1 MPIVTTNFIAGR
13 MNKSVDERLLPPGEY
28 IDALNVRLGST
39 ETTEIGAVEN
49 AKGNSRLTYLAY
61 NGKPLSINATCIGAY
76 EDGVRETIY
85 WFIHDDTNPEA
96 AGGIVDMVVSYN
108 TTSQV
113 INYHIVTEDLLNFDP
128 KHLITGI
135 DLLDDLL
142 FWTDDINP
150 PRYINIDRNYS
161 LPIANVDQIIEE
173 DISVIVKIPG
183 FENIVNNN
191 VPLAVPKITL
201 LNVPGGENYIEN
213 KFLCFAYRY
222 RYLDGQYSA
231 TSLFSLPAFATK
243 PFRFDTKNYIN
254 EGMLNLYNG
263 INIEYSTGSSR
274 VVQIDLLFK
283 ESNSNSI
290 NVIERF
296 VKKDYGWPDNTIQSY
311 VFTNSKIYTVIGADE
326 LLRQYDNVP
335 RFAKAQIIQGNR
347 LMYGNYVDGYN
358 FTRGTSEGSEIALNY
373 TTSIINTI
381 ISSQEL
387 PFASLISGISYTIDT
402 ADTKTYEN
410 NKVTFD
416 LSEMVGKFKKG
427 AFLSFSFNLE
437 NSATL
442 VGAGQSTNPAWIAN
456 DQFKNIPFTL
466 DINITLDAD
475 YSSTYV
481 FLSSPLFQNAI
492 GTILNT
498 NFNPIATADQGNS
511 LTDFFNNQ
519 LSSPA
524 VSSYVFNKI
533 NSSITSSTFQQ
544 GFLITGVSPGVNT
557 FSLQTIAMQYQNI
570 DSTPLTTNIYEYFRF
585 ISAEAGFSS
594 TTDTGSLH
602 SNRDFETGIVY
613 SDGYGR
619 SSTVLVSERNTVYVE
634 PGDSDKQNNI
644 QVAVSSLAPYWAE
657 RYKFVVKP
665 SLGNYETIFS
675 NFYYIRP
682 SDNMVFFKL
691 EGDNANKVSKGQTLI
706 VKADV
711 SGPVSRLVTVEVLD
725 ISAESS
731 DFLNADNE
739 LGEDSNQ
746 LSGLYMQMK
755 NQNFD
760 ISIPEDSLI
769 EYGDITAKTDARGRN
784 SCTVYRKVAYPCF
797 TQDVK
802 GVGSAV
808 TNYTVPAG
816 SIVTIKVNAFRN
828 DTFNGRR
835 CQEIE
840 WEWDQQYVSNDDYS
854 DLRRWWVGDNINPE
868 IASPGNVSDE
878 IEINYNSTLAV
889 PGAAPKENVLDT
901 LFVASNIDCA
911 TGQIT
916 FQWIQ
921 AATGLD
927 TDPLYLGVASGIP
940 GCYRPTQSDR
950 TSDLTVELIVE
961 RTNTLMVFESEAVD
975 ANTELYYDAS
985 ESYPITQP
993 QGFHASGTNTALGDQ
1008 NQTAAQDAVVNLD
1021 FQDCFV
1027 FGNGVESFKIK
1038 DSLAGRA
1045 MVLGQRV
1052 LAVSNQDYKEADRFE
1067 GITYSGVY
1075 SSNSGLNNL
1084 NEFNLGLVNFKD
1096 CETSFGPIQKMH
1108 ARETD
1113 ILVLQEDR
1121 ITYVLSSKNLI
1132 SDSTG
1137 GGVIASVPQVLG
1149 TQIARIEEYGI
1160 SYNPESF
1167 VSWGSEM
1174 YFTDVKRGAV
1184 IKLRGTSMSNDSL
1197 EVISNNGMRSYF
1209 RDQFFDSITT
1219 QKLGGYDPYMNEYVL
1234 GMNCNSVPLPPEI
1247 SNCGYSFQKTDL
1259 GANETIVST
1268 IDYGQVIGQ
1277 CNISYNIDT
1286 LPAPAGSITISVL
1299 WNGITT
1305 TSGTL
1310 TGTGTF
1316 SFDKTLN
1323 TPLNAIVTI
1332 TGVTKSS
1339 FSIIANCPTEVE
1351 IEIIKVVMNSP
1362 VDSGDFI
1369 HTEYKWNDSVVVSP
1383 IDSELATFG
1392 SSSVVAS
1399 NYRTQVGIRSLGVFP
1414 YSGTDITLRSN
1425 KVEFDNYDWVVNSD
1439 NFKYLSS
1446 NTLYANTESDIS
1458 ALLAASTTIANASV
1472 TNPSTGLYQAIVPG
1486 LSLPLSNQYLYVIYD
1501 YRETSCQEFCYDA
1514 SSSTSACCDCTVT
1527 YTAYNSSS
1535 VQQNITVACGQPL
1548 IFPYYHTGSGALPA
1562 VGDFVYSSSNGEV
1575 GTTLALGIYRISVT
1589 NYIRVNQFGLVTEVT
1604 TCPTNQF

>member
-1 MPIVTTNFIAGR
+1 
-13 MNKSVDERLLPPGEY
+13 
-28 IDALNVRLGST
+28 
-39 ETTEIGAVEN
+39 
-49 AKGNSRLTYLAY
+49 
-61 NGKPLSINATCIGAY
+61 
-76 EDGVRETIY
+76 
-85 WFIHDDTNPEA
+85 
-96 AGGIVDMVVSYN
+96 
-108 TTSQV
+108 
-113 INYHIVTEDLLNFDP
+113 
-128 KHLITGI
+128 
-135 DLLDDLL
+135 
-142 FWTDDINP
+142 
-150 PRYINIDRNYS
+150 
-161 LPIANVDQIIEE
+161 
-173 DISVIVKIPG
+173 
-183 FENIVNNN
+183 
-191 VPLAVPKITL
+191 
-201 LNVPGGENYIEN
+201 
-213 KFLCFAYRY
+213 
-222 RYLDGQYSA
+222 
-231 TSLFSLPAFATK
+231 
-243 PFRFDTKNYIN
+243 
-254 EGMLNLYNG
+254 
-263 INIEYSTGSSR
+263 
-274 VVQIDLLFK
+274 
-283 ESNSNSI
+283 
-290 NVIERF
+290 
-296 VKKDYGWPDNTIQSY
+296 
-311 VFTNSKIYTVIGADE
+311 
-326 LLRQYDNVP
+326 
-335 RFAKAQIIQGNR
+335 
-347 LMYGNYVDGYN
+347 
-358 FTRGTSEGSEIALNY
+358 
-373 TTSIINTI
+373 
-381 ISSQEL
+381 
-387 PFASLISGISYTIDT
+387 
-402 ADTKTYEN
+402 
-410 NKVTFD
+410 
-416 LSEMVGKFKKG
+416 
-427 AFLSFSFNLE
+427 
-437 NSATL
+437 
-442 VGAGQSTNPAWIAN
+442 
-456 DQFKNIPFTL
+456 
-466 DINITLDAD
+466 
-475 YSSTYV
+475 
-481 FLSSPLFQNAI
+481 
-492 GTILNT
+492 
-498 NFNPIATADQGNS
+498 
-511 LTDFFNNQ
+511 
-519 LSSPA
+519 
-524 VSSYVFNKI
+524 
-533 NSSITSSTFQQ
+533 
-544 GFLITGVSPGVNT
+544 
-557 FSLQTIAMQYQNI
+557 MQYQNI

-585 ISAEAGFSS
+585 ISAEGGFST

-602 SNRDFETGIVY
+602 SNRDYETGIVY
-613 SDGYGR
+613 SDDYGR
-619 SSTVLVSERNTVYVE
+619 SSTVLVSERNTVYIE

-644 QVAVSSLAPYWAE
+644 QVAVNSLAPYWAE

-665 SLGNYETIFS
+665 SLGNYETIYS
-675 NFYYIRP
+675 NFYYVRP

-739 LGEDSNQ
+739 LGENSNQ

-760 ISIPEDSLI
+760 ISIPEDSII
-769 EYGDITAKTDARGRN
+769 EYGEIVQKSSTRG
-784 SCTVYRKVAYPCF
+784 CTNNRKIAYPCF
-797 TQDVK
+797 TQDVV

-808 TNYTVPAG
+808 TNYDIPAG
-816 SIVTIKVNAFRN
+816 STITIKVTAFRN
-828 DTFNGRR
+828 DTYNGNS
-835 CQEIE
+835 CQEIL
-840 WEWDQQYVSNDDYS
+840 WEWDQQYVSSDDYT
-854 DLRRWWVGDNINPE
+854 DVRRWWEGDNINPE
-868 IASPGNVSDE
+868 IASPGNLSDE
-878 IEINYNSTLAV
+878 TPIRYSSTV
-889 PGAAPKENVLDT
+889 VAPSNAPRADILDT
-901 LFVASNIDCA
+901 KRTADNVTCASFEVY
-911 TGQIT
+911 
-916 FQWIQ
+916 FQFIQ
-921 AATGLD
+921 AASALS
-927 TDPLYLGVASGIP
+927 TDPLYLGVSSGLH
-940 GCYRPTQSDR
+940 GCNRTWPQSDR
-950 TSDLTVELIVE
+950 TSDLHVELIVE

-993 QGFHASGTNTALGDQ
+993 QGFHMSGTNTALGDQ
-1008 NQTAAQDAVVNLD
+1008 NQTATQDAVVNLD
-1021 FQDCFV
+1021 FQNCFV

-1108 ARETD
+1108 PRETD

-1234 GMNCNSVPLPPEI
+1234 GMNCKSVPLPPEI
-1247 SNCGYSFQKTDL
+1247 SNCGYSFQKTGL
-1259 GANETIVST
+1259 EANETIVST

-1310 TGTGTF
+1310 TGAGTF

-1323 TPLNAIVTI
+1323 TPLNAVVTI
-1332 TGVTKSS
+1332 TGVTRSS

-1351 IEIIKVVMNSP
+1351 IEVIKVVMNSP

-1414 YSGTDITLRSN
+1414 YSGTNITLRSN

-1472 TNPSTGLYQAIVPG
+1472 TNPSTGLYQGIVPS

-1514 SSSTSACCDCTVT
+1514 SSSASACCDCTVT

-1548 IFPYYHTGSGALPA
+1548 IFPYYHTGAGTLPS

-1589 NYIRVNQFGLVTEVT
+1589 SYIRVNQFGLVTEVT

>member
-769 EYGDITAKTDARGRN
+769 EYGDITARTDARGRN

-835 CQEIE
+835 CNEIE

>member
-1 MPIVTTNFIAGR
+1 
-13 MNKSVDERLLPPGEY
+13 
-28 IDALNVRLGST
+28 
-39 ETTEIGAVEN
+39 
-49 AKGNSRLTYLAY
+49 
-61 NGKPLSINATCIGAY
+61 
-76 EDGVRETIY
+76 
-85 WFIHDDTNPEA
+85 
-96 AGGIVDMVVSYN
+96 
-108 TTSQV
+108 
-113 INYHIVTEDLLNFDP
+113 
-128 KHLITGI
+128 
-135 DLLDDLL
+135 
-142 FWTDDINP
+142 
-150 PRYINIDRNYS
+150 
-161 LPIANVDQIIEE
+161 
-173 DISVIVKIPG
+173 
-183 FENIVNNN
+183 
-191 VPLAVPKITL
+191 
-201 LNVPGGENYIEN
+201 
-213 KFLCFAYRY
+213 
-222 RYLDGQYSA
+222 
-231 TSLFSLPAFATK
+231 
-243 PFRFDTKNYIN
+243 
-254 EGMLNLYNG
+254 
-263 INIEYSTGSSR
+263 
-274 VVQIDLLFK
+274 
-283 ESNSNSI
+283 
-290 NVIERF
+290 
-296 VKKDYGWPDNTIQSY
+296 
-311 VFTNSKIYTVIGADE
+311 
-326 LLRQYDNVP
+326 
-335 RFAKAQIIQGNR
+335 
-347 LMYGNYVDGYN
+347 
-358 FTRGTSEGSEIALNY
+358 
-373 TTSIINTI
+373 
-381 ISSQEL
+381 
-387 PFASLISGISYTIDT
+387 
-402 ADTKTYEN
+402 
-410 NKVTFD
+410 
-416 LSEMVGKFKKG
+416 
-427 AFLSFSFNLE
+427 
-437 NSATL
+437 
-442 VGAGQSTNPAWIAN
+442 
-456 DQFKNIPFTL
+456 
-466 DINITLDAD
+466 
-475 YSSTYV
+475 
-481 FLSSPLFQNAI
+481 
-492 GTILNT
+492 
-498 NFNPIATADQGNS
+498 
-511 LTDFFNNQ
+511 
-519 LSSPA
+519 
-524 VSSYVFNKI
+524 
-533 NSSITSSTFQQ
+533 
-544 GFLITGVSPGVNT
+544 
-557 FSLQTIAMQYQNI
+557 
-570 DSTPLTTNIYEYFRF
+570 
-585 ISAEAGFSS
+585 
-594 TTDTGSLH
+594 
-602 SNRDFETGIVY
+602 
-613 SDGYGR
+613 
-619 SSTVLVSERNTVYVE
+619 
-634 PGDSDKQNNI
+634 
-644 QVAVSSLAPYWAE
+644 
-657 RYKFVVKP
+657 
-665 SLGNYETIFS
+665 
-675 NFYYIRP
+675 
-682 SDNMVFFKL
+682 MVFFKL

-760 ISIPEDSLI
+760 ISIPEDSII
-769 EYGDITAKTDARGRN
+769 EYGEIVQRSSTRG
-784 SCTVYRKVAYPCF
+784 CTNNRKIAYPCF
-797 TQDVK
+797 TQDVV
-802 GVGSAV
+802 GNGSAV
-808 TNYTVPAG
+808 TNYDIPAG
-816 SIVTIKVNAFRN
+816 STITIKVTAFRN
-828 DTFNGRR
+828 DTYNGNS
-835 CQEIE
+835 CQEIL
-840 WEWDQQYVSNDDYS
+840 WEWDQQYVSSDDYT
-854 DLRRWWVGDNINPE
+854 DARRSWNGDNINPE
-868 IASPGNVSDE
+868 IASPGNLSDE
-878 IEINYNSTLAV
+878 TPVHYDPIV
-889 PGAAPKENVLDT
+889 VAPSNAPRADILDT
-901 LFVASNIDCA
+901 KRTADNVTCASFEVY
-911 TGQIT
+911 
-916 FQWIQ
+916 FQFIQ
-921 AATGLD
+921 AASALS
-927 TDPLYLGVASGIP
+927 TDPLYLGVSSGLY
-940 GCYRPTQSDR
+940 GCNRTWPQSDR
-950 TSDLTVELIVE
+950 TSDLHVELIVE

-993 QGFHASGTNTALGDQ
+993 QGFHMSGTNTTLGDQ
-1008 NQTAAQDAVVNLD
+1008 NQTATQDAVVNLD

-1184 IKLRGTSMSNDSL
+1184 IRLRGTSMNNDSL

-1234 GMNCNSVPLPPEI
+1234 GMNCKSVPLPPEI
-1247 SNCGYSFQKTDL
+1247 SNCGYSFQKTGL
-1259 GANETIVST
+1259 EANETIVST

-1310 TGTGTF
+1310 TGAGTF

-1323 TPLNAIVTI
+1323 TPLNAVVTI
-1332 TGVTKSS
+1332 TGVTRSS

-1392 SSSVVAS
+1392 SSNVVAS
-1399 NYRTQVGIRSLGVFP
+1399 NYKTQVGIRSLGVFP

-1472 TNPSTGLYQAIVPG
+1472 TNPSTGLYQGIVPS

-1514 SSSTSACCDCTVT
+1514 SSSASACCDCTVT

-1548 IFPYYHTGSGALPA
+1548 IFPYYHTGAGTLPS

-1575 GTTLALGIYRISVT
+1575 GTTLALGIYRISAT
-1589 NYIRVNQFGLVTEVT
+1589 SYIRVNQFGLVTEVT
-1604 TCPTNQF
+1604 TCPTN

>member
-1 MPIVTTNFIAGR
+1 MKKI
-13 MNKSVDERLLPPGEY
+13 SSLL
-28 IDALNVRLGST
+28 LSLG
-39 ETTEIGAVEN
+39 
-49 AKGNSRLTYLAY
+49 
-61 NGKPLSINATCIGAY
+61 
-76 EDGVRETIY
+76 
-85 WFIHDDTNPEA
+85 
-96 AGGIVDMVVSYN
+96 MVV
-108 TTSQV
+108 T
-113 INYHIVTEDLLNFDP
+113 
-128 KHLITGI
+128 
-135 DLLDDLL
+135 L
-142 FWTDDINP
+142 F
-150 PRYINIDRNYS
+150 
-161 LPIANVDQIIEE
+161 
-173 DISVIVKIPG
+173 
-183 FENIVNNN
+183 
-191 VPLAVPKITL
+191 
-201 LNVPGGENYIEN
+201 
-213 KFLCFAYRY
+213 
-222 RYLDGQYSA
+222 GQ
-231 TSLFSLPAFATK
+231 
-243 PFRFDTKNYIN
+243 N
-254 EGMLNLYNG
+254 
-263 INIEYSTGSSR
+263 
-274 VVQIDLLFK
+274 
-283 ESNSNSI
+283 
-290 NVIERF
+290 
-296 VKKDYGWPDNTIQSY
+296 VKK
-311 VFTNSKIYTVIGADE
+311 
-326 LLRQYDNVP
+326 
-335 RFAKAQIIQGNR
+335 
-347 LMYGNYVDGYN
+347 
-358 FTRGTSEGSEIALNY
+358 
-373 TTSIINTI
+373 
-381 ISSQEL
+381 
-387 PFASLISGISYTIDT
+387 
-402 ADTKTYEN
+402 
-410 NKVTFD
+410 
-416 LSEMVGKFKKG
+416 
-427 AFLSFSFNLE
+427 
-437 NSATL
+437 
-442 VGAGQSTNPAWIAN
+442 
-456 DQFKNIPFTL
+456 
-466 DINITLDAD
+466 
-475 YSSTYV
+475 
-481 FLSSPLFQNAI
+481 
-492 GTILNT
+492 
-498 NFNPIATADQGNS
+498 
-511 LTDFFNNQ
+511 
-519 LSSPA
+519 
-524 VSSYVFNKI
+524 
-533 NSSITSSTFQQ
+533 
-544 GFLITGVSPGVNT
+544 
-557 FSLQTIAMQYQNI
+557 
-570 DSTPLTTNIYEYFRF
+570 
-585 ISAEAGFSS
+585 
-594 TTDTGSLH
+594 
-602 SNRDFETGIVY
+602 
-613 SDGYGR
+613 
-619 SSTVLVSERNTVYVE
+619 
-634 PGDSDKQNNI
+634 
-644 QVAVSSLAPYWAE
+644 
-657 RYKFVVKP
+657 
-665 SLGNYETIFS
+665 
-675 NFYYIRP
+675 
-682 SDNMVFFKL
+682 
-691 EGDNANKVSKGQTLI
+691 
-706 VKADV
+706 
-711 SGPVSRLVTVEVLD
+711 
-725 ISAESS
+725 
-731 DFLNADNE
+731 DNE

-760 ISIPEDSLI
+760 ISIPEDSII
-769 EYGDITAKTDARGRN
+769 EYGEIVQRSSTRG
-784 SCTVYRKVAYPCF
+784 CTNNRKIAYPCF
-797 TQDVK
+797 TQDVV
-802 GVGSAV
+802 GNGSAV
-808 TNYTVPAG
+808 TNYDIPAG
-816 SIVTIKVNAFRN
+816 STITIKVTAFRN
-828 DTFNGRR
+828 DTYNGNS
-835 CQEIE
+835 CQEIL
-840 WEWDQQYVSNDDYS
+840 WEWDQQYVSSDDYT
-854 DLRRWWVGDNINPE
+854 DARRWWNGDNINPE
-868 IASPGNVSDE
+868 IASPGNLSDE
-878 IEINYNSTLAV
+878 TPVHYDPIV
-889 PGAAPKENVLDT
+889 VAPSNAPRADILDT
-901 LFVASNIDCA
+901 KRTADNVTCASFEVY
-911 TGQIT
+911 
-916 FQWIQ
+916 FQFIQ
-921 AATGLD
+921 AASALS
-927 TDPLYLGVASGIP
+927 TDPLYLGVSSGLY
-940 GCYRPTQSDR
+940 GCNRTWPQSDR
-950 TSDLTVELIVE
+950 TSDLHVELIVE

-993 QGFHASGTNTALGDQ
+993 QGFHMSGTNTTLGDQ
-1008 NQTAAQDAVVNLD
+1008 NQTATQDAVVNLD

-1184 IKLRGTSMSNDSL
+1184 IRLRGTSMNNDSL

-1234 GMNCNSVPLPPEI
+1234 GMNCKSVPLPPEI
-1247 SNCGYSFQKTDL
+1247 SNCGYSFQKTGL
-1259 GANETIVST
+1259 EANETIVST

-1310 TGTGTF
+1310 TGAGTF

-1323 TPLNAIVTI
+1323 TPLNAVVTI
-1332 TGVTKSS
+1332 TGVTRSS

-1392 SSSVVAS
+1392 SSNVVAS
-1399 NYRTQVGIRSLGVFP
+1399 NYKTQVGIRSLGVFP

-1472 TNPSTGLYQAIVPG
+1472 TNPSTGLYQGIVPS

-1514 SSSTSACCDCTVT
+1514 SSSASACCDCTVT

-1548 IFPYYHTGSGALPA
+1548 IFPYYHTGAGTLPS

-1575 GTTLALGIYRISVT
+1575 GTTLALGIYRISAT
-1589 NYIRVNQFGLVTEVT
+1589 SYIRVNQFGLVTEVT
-1604 TCPTNQF
+1604 TCPTN

>member
-373 TTSIINTI
+373 TTSIINTF

-387 PFASLISGISYTIDT
+387 PFAILKSGISYTIDP
-402 ADTKTYEN
+402 ADTKTYDN
-410 NKVTFD
+410 NKVTLD

-442 VGAGQSTNPAWIAN
+442 IGAGQSTNPAWIAN

-466 DINITLDAD
+466 DVNITLDAD
-475 YSSTYV
+475 YTSTYD

-524 VSSYVFNKI
+524 VSYVFNKI

-731 DFLNADNE
+731 DFLAIDTE
-739 LGEDSNQ
+739 LGEDSSQ

-769 EYGDITAKTDARGRN
+769 EYGDIEYRSSARGCSN
-784 SCTVYRKVAYPCF
+784 SRKIAYPCF

-816 SIVTIKVNAFRN
+816 STVTIKVTAFRN
-828 DTFNGRR
+828 DTFNGNS
-835 CQEIE
+835 CQEIL
-840 WEWDQQYVSNDDYS
+840 WEWDQQYISNDDYS
-854 DLRRWWVGDNINPE
+854 DLRRWWTGDSINPE
-868 IASPGNVSDE
+868 LASPGNLSDE
-878 IEINYNSTLAV
+878 TTVNYNPALAV
-889 PGAAPKENVLDT
+889 PNGSPKASVLDT
-901 LFVASNIDCA
+901 GGIANNINC
-911 TGQIT
+911 TRWEVT

-927 TDPLYLGVASGIP
+927 TDPLYLGVSSGMS
-940 GCYRPTQSDR
+940 GCYRPTQSNR
-950 TSDLTVELIVE
+950 TADLKVELIVG
-961 RTNTLMVFESEAVD
+961 RRNTLMVFESEAVD

-1259 GANETIVST
+1259 EANETIVST

>member
-61 NGKPLSINATCIGAY
+61 NGEPLSINATCIGAY

-85 WFIHDDTNPEA
+85 WFIHDATNLEA

-135 DLLDDLL
+135 NLLDDLL

-150 PRYINIDRNYS
+150 PRYINIDRNYP

-243 PFRFDTKNYIN
+243 PFRFDTKNYN
-254 EGMLNLYNG
+254 NQGMLNLYNG

-283 ESNSNSI
+283 ESNSNNI

-296 VKKDYGWPDNTIQSY
+296 VKKDYGWPDNTVQSY

-347 LMYGNYVDGYN
+347 LMYGNYIDGYN
-358 FTRGTSEGSEIALNY
+358 FTSGDSGGTNIALNY

-381 ISSQEL
+381 ISSEEL
-387 PFASLISGISYTIDT
+387 PFASLNSGLSYTIDP
-402 ADTKTYEN
+402 ADTKTYDN

-416 LSEMVGKFKKG
+416 LSSTVGKLKKNS
-427 AFLSFSFNLE
+427 FISFSFNLE
-437 NSATL
+437 NQVTV

-456 DQFKNIPFTL
+456 NQFKNSSFTL
-466 DINITLDAD
+466 SLNITLDAD
-475 YSSTYV
+475 YSSTYAFV
-481 FLSSPLFQNAI
+481 SSPLFQDAI

-498 NFNPIATADQGNS
+498 NFKPIADSADGNS
-511 LTDFFNNQ
+511 LTDYFNNE

-524 VSSYVFNKI
+524 VSYVFNKI
-533 NSSITSSTFQQ
+533 NSSITSSTVQQ
-544 GFLITGVSPGVNT
+544 GFLITGASPGVNT

-585 ISAEAGFSS
+585 ISAEGGFS
-594 TTDTGSLH
+594 TTTNTGSLH
-602 SNRDFETGIVY
+602 SNRDYETGIVY
-613 SDGYGR
+613 SDDYGR
-619 SSTVLVSERNTVYVE
+619 SSTVLVSERNTVYIE

-644 QVAVSSLAPYWAE
+644 QVAVNSLAPYWAE

-665 SLGNYETIFS
+665 SLGNYETIYS
-675 NFYYIRP
+675 NFYYVRP

-760 ISIPEDSLI
+760 ISIPEDSII
-769 EYGDITAKTDARGRN
+769 EYGEIVQKSSTRG
-784 SCTVYRKVAYPCF
+784 CTNNRKIAYPCF
-797 TQDVK
+797 TQDVV
-802 GVGSAV
+802 GNGSAV
-808 TNYTVPAG
+808 TNYDIPAG
-816 SIVTIKVNAFRN
+816 STITIKVTAFRN
-828 DTFNGRR
+828 DTYNGNS
-835 CQEIE
+835 CQEIL
-840 WEWDQQYVSNDDYS
+840 WEWDQQYVSSDDYT
-854 DLRRWWVGDNINPE
+854 DARRWWDGDNINPE
-868 IASPGNVSDE
+868 IASPGNLSDE
-878 IEINYNSTLAV
+878 TPIRYSSTV
-889 PGAAPKENVLDT
+889 VAPSNAPRADILDT
-901 LFVASNIDCA
+901 KRTADNVTCASFEVY
-911 TGQIT
+911 
-916 FQWIQ
+916 FQFIQ
-921 AATGLD
+921 AASALS
-927 TDPLYLGVASGIP
+927 TDPLYLGVSSGLY
-940 GCYRPTQSDR
+940 GCNRTWPQSDR
-950 TSDLTVELIVE
+950 TSDLHVELIVE

-993 QGFHASGTNTALGDQ
+993 QGFHMSGTNTTLGDQ
-1008 NQTAAQDAVVNLD
+1008 NQTATQDAVVNLD

-1184 IKLRGTSMSNDSL
+1184 IRLRGTSMNNDSL

-1234 GMNCNSVPLPPEI
+1234 GMNCKSVPLPPEI
-1247 SNCGYSFQKTDL
+1247 SNCGYSFQKTGL
-1259 GANETIVST
+1259 EANETIVST

-1310 TGTGTF
+1310 TGAGTF

-1323 TPLNAIVTI
+1323 TPLNAVVTI
-1332 TGVTKSS
+1332 TGVTRSS

-1383 IDSELATFG
+1383 IDSDLSTFG

-1399 NYRTQVGIRSLGVFP
+1399 NYKTQVGIRSLGVFP

-1472 TNPSTGLYQAIVPG
+1472 TNPSTGLYQGIVPS

-1514 SSSTSACCDCTVT
+1514 SSSASACCDCTVT

-1548 IFPYYHTGSGALPA
+1548 IFPYYHTGAGTLPS

-1575 GTTLALGIYRISVT
+1575 GTTLALGIYRISAT

>member
-524 VSSYVFNKI
+524 VSYVFNKI

-769 EYGDITAKTDARGRN
+769 EYGDITARTDARGRN

-835 CQEIE
+835 CNEIE

>member
-1 MPIVTTNFIAGR
+1 M
-13 MNKSVDERLLPPGEY
+13 S
-28 IDALNVRLGST
+28 
-39 ETTEIGAVEN
+39 
-49 AKGNSRLTYLAY
+49 
-61 NGKPLSINATCIGAY
+61 
-76 EDGVRETIY
+76 
-85 WFIHDDTNPEA
+85 
-96 AGGIVDMVVSYN
+96 
-108 TTSQV
+108 
-113 INYHIVTEDLLNFDP
+113 
-128 KHLITGI
+128 
-135 DLLDDLL
+135 
-142 FWTDDINP
+142 
-150 PRYINIDRNYS
+150 
-161 LPIANVDQIIEE
+161 
-173 DISVIVKIPG
+173 
-183 FENIVNNN
+183 
-191 VPLAVPKITL
+191 
-201 LNVPGGENYIEN
+201 
-213 KFLCFAYRY
+213 
-222 RYLDGQYSA
+222 
-231 TSLFSLPAFATK
+231 
-243 PFRFDTKNYIN
+243 
-254 EGMLNLYNG
+254 
-263 INIEYSTGSSR
+263 
-274 VVQIDLLFK
+274 
-283 ESNSNSI
+283 
-290 NVIERF
+290 
-296 VKKDYGWPDNTIQSY
+296 
-311 VFTNSKIYTVIGADE
+311 
-326 LLRQYDNVP
+326 
-335 RFAKAQIIQGNR
+335 
-347 LMYGNYVDGYN
+347 
-358 FTRGTSEGSEIALNY
+358 
-373 TTSIINTI
+373 
-381 ISSQEL
+381 
-387 PFASLISGISYTIDT
+387 
-402 ADTKTYEN
+402 
-410 NKVTFD
+410 
-416 LSEMVGKFKKG
+416 
-427 AFLSFSFNLE
+427 
-437 NSATL
+437 
-442 VGAGQSTNPAWIAN
+442 
-456 DQFKNIPFTL
+456 
-466 DINITLDAD
+466 
-475 YSSTYV
+475 
-481 FLSSPLFQNAI
+481 
-492 GTILNT
+492 
-498 NFNPIATADQGNS
+498 
-511 LTDFFNNQ
+511 
-519 LSSPA
+519 
-524 VSSYVFNKI
+524 
-533 NSSITSSTFQQ
+533 
-544 GFLITGVSPGVNT
+544 
-557 FSLQTIAMQYQNI
+557 
-570 DSTPLTTNIYEYFRF
+570 
-585 ISAEAGFSS
+585 
-594 TTDTGSLH
+594 
-602 SNRDFETGIVY
+602 
-613 SDGYGR
+613 
-619 SSTVLVSERNTVYVE
+619 
-634 PGDSDKQNNI
+634 
-644 QVAVSSLAPYWAE
+644 
-657 RYKFVVKP
+657 
-665 SLGNYETIFS
+665 
-675 NFYYIRP
+675 
-682 SDNMVFFKL
+682 
-691 EGDNANKVSKGQTLI
+691 
-706 VKADV
+706 
-711 SGPVSRLVTVEVLD
+711 
-725 ISAESS
+725 
-731 DFLNADNE
+731 
-739 LGEDSNQ
+739 
-746 LSGLYMQMK
+746 
-755 NQNFD
+755 
-760 ISIPEDSLI
+760 
-769 EYGDITAKTDARGRN
+769 
-784 SCTVYRKVAYPCF
+784 
-797 TQDVK
+797 
-802 GVGSAV
+802 
-808 TNYTVPAG
+808 
-816 SIVTIKVNAFRN
+816 
-828 DTFNGRR
+828 
-835 CQEIE
+835 
-840 WEWDQQYVSNDDYS
+840 
-854 DLRRWWVGDNINPE
+854 
-868 IASPGNVSDE
+868 
-878 IEINYNSTLAV
+878 
-889 PGAAPKENVLDT
+889 
-901 LFVASNIDCA
+901 
-911 TGQIT
+911 
-916 FQWIQ
+916 
-921 AATGLD
+921 
-927 TDPLYLGVASGIP
+927 
-940 GCYRPTQSDR
+940 GCYRPTQSNR
-950 TSDLTVELIVE
+950 TADLKVELIVE

-1008 NQTAAQDAVVNLD
+1008 NQTAAQDAVVNLN

>member
-524 VSSYVFNKI
+524 VSYVFNKI

-901 LFVASNIDCA
+901 LFVASNIDCT

-1332 TGVTKSS
+1332 TGVTNSS

-1446 NTLYANTESDIS
+1446 NTLYSNTESDIS

>member
-1 MPIVTTNFIAGR
+1 
-13 MNKSVDERLLPPGEY
+13 
-28 IDALNVRLGST
+28 
-39 ETTEIGAVEN
+39 
-49 AKGNSRLTYLAY
+49 
-61 NGKPLSINATCIGAY
+61 
-76 EDGVRETIY
+76 
-85 WFIHDDTNPEA
+85 
-96 AGGIVDMVVSYN
+96 
-108 TTSQV
+108 
-113 INYHIVTEDLLNFDP
+113 
-128 KHLITGI
+128 
-135 DLLDDLL
+135 
-142 FWTDDINP
+142 
-150 PRYINIDRNYS
+150 
-161 LPIANVDQIIEE
+161 
-173 DISVIVKIPG
+173 
-183 FENIVNNN
+183 
-191 VPLAVPKITL
+191 
-201 LNVPGGENYIEN
+201 
-213 KFLCFAYRY
+213 
-222 RYLDGQYSA
+222 
-231 TSLFSLPAFATK
+231 
-243 PFRFDTKNYIN
+243 
-254 EGMLNLYNG
+254 
-263 INIEYSTGSSR
+263 
-274 VVQIDLLFK
+274 
-283 ESNSNSI
+283 
-290 NVIERF
+290 
-296 VKKDYGWPDNTIQSY
+296 
-311 VFTNSKIYTVIGADE
+311 
-326 LLRQYDNVP
+326 
-335 RFAKAQIIQGNR
+335 
-347 LMYGNYVDGYN
+347 
-358 FTRGTSEGSEIALNY
+358 
-373 TTSIINTI
+373 
-381 ISSQEL
+381 
-387 PFASLISGISYTIDT
+387 
-402 ADTKTYEN
+402 
-410 NKVTFD
+410 
-416 LSEMVGKFKKG
+416 
-427 AFLSFSFNLE
+427 
-437 NSATL
+437 
-442 VGAGQSTNPAWIAN
+442 
-456 DQFKNIPFTL
+456 
-466 DINITLDAD
+466 
-475 YSSTYV
+475 
-481 FLSSPLFQNAI
+481 
-492 GTILNT
+492 
-498 NFNPIATADQGNS
+498 
-511 LTDFFNNQ
+511 
-519 LSSPA
+519 
-524 VSSYVFNKI
+524 
-533 NSSITSSTFQQ
+533 
-544 GFLITGVSPGVNT
+544 
-557 FSLQTIAMQYQNI
+557 MQYKE
-570 DSTPLTTNIYEYFRF
+570 TNNSPNTDIYEYFRF

-644 QVAVSSLAPYWAE
+644 QVAISSLAPYWAE

-731 DFLNADNE
+731 DFLAIDTE
-739 LGEDSNQ
+739 LGIGSNQ

-769 EYGDITAKTDARGRN
+769 EYGDIEYRSSKRG
-784 SCTVYRKVAYPCF
+784 CTNNRKIAYPCF

-808 TNYTVPAG
+808 TNYDVPAG
-816 SIVTIKVNAFRN
+816 STITIKVTAFRN
-828 DTFNGRR
+828 DTFNGNS
-835 CQEIE
+835 CQEIL

-854 DLRRWWVGDNINPE
+854 DLRRWWVGDRINPE
-868 IASPGNVSDE
+868 LASPGNLSDE
-878 IEINYNSTLAV
+878 TPINYNETV
-889 PGAAPKENVLDT
+889 AAPNGNPKSDILDT
-901 LFVASNIDCA
+901 RGVANNISCALFEVS
-911 TGQIT
+911 

-921 AATGLD
+921 ASSALPS
-927 TDPLYLGVASGIP
+927 DPLYLGVSSGMK
-940 GCYRPTQSDR
+940 GCYRPTQRDR
-950 TSDLTVELIVE
+950 TADLKVELIIE

-993 QGFHASGTNTALGDQ
+993 QGFHNSGTNTTLGDQ
-1008 NQTAAQDAVVNLD
+1008 NQTAAKDAVVNLN

-1108 ARETD
+1108 PRETD

-1234 GMNCNSVPLPPEI
+1234 GMNCKSVPLPPEI
-1247 SNCGYSFQKTDL
+1247 SNCGYSFQKTGL
-1259 GANETIVST
+1259 EINQTIVST

-1286 LPAPAGSITISVL
+1286 LPAPAGSITMSVL

-1310 TGTGTF
+1310 TGAGTF

-1323 TPLNAIVTI
+1323 TPLNAVLTI
-1332 TGVTKSS
+1332 TAVTRSS

-1351 IEIIKVVMNSP
+1351 IEVIKVVMNSP
-1362 VDSGDFI
+1362 VDADDFI

-1383 IDSELATFG
+1383 IDSDLSTFG
-1392 SSSVVAS
+1392 NSSVVAS
-1399 NYRTQVGIRSLGVFP
+1399 NYRTQIGIRSLGVFP

-1446 NTLYANTESDIS
+1446 NTLYANTASDIS

-1472 TNPSTGLYQAIVPG
+1472 TNPSPGLYQGIIPS
-1486 LSLPLSNQYLYVIYD
+1486 LSLPISNQYLYVIYD

-1514 SSSTSACCDCTVT
+1514 SSSAAACCDCTVT
-1527 YTAYNSSS
+1527 YTSYNSSS

-1548 IFPYYHTGSGALPA
+1548 IFPYYHTGAGAFPA

-1589 NYIRVNQFGLVTEVT
+1589 SYIRVNQFGLVTEVT

>member
-61 NGKPLSINATCIGAY
+61 NGEPLSINATCIGAY

-85 WFIHDDTNPEA
+85 WFIHDATNLEA

-135 DLLDDLL
+135 NLLDDLL

-150 PRYINIDRNYS
+150 PRYINIDRNYP

-243 PFRFDTKNYIN
+243 PFRFDTKNYN
-254 EGMLNLYNG
+254 NSGMQNLYNG
-263 INIEYSTGSSR
+263 INVEYSTGSSR

-283 ESNSNSI
+283 ESNSNNI

-296 VKKDYGWPDNTIQSY
+296 VKKDYGWPDNTVQSY

-347 LMYGNYVDGYN
+347 LMYGNYIDGYN
-358 FTRGTSEGSEIALNY
+358 FTSGDSGGTNIALNY

-381 ISSQEL
+381 ISSEEL
-387 PFASLISGISYTIDT
+387 PFASLNSGLSYTIDP
-402 ADTKTYEN
+402 ADTKTYDN

-416 LSEMVGKFKKG
+416 LSSTVGKLKKNS
-427 AFLSFSFNLE
+427 FISFSFNLE
-437 NSATL
+437 NQVTV

-456 DQFKNIPFTL
+456 NQFKNSSFTL
-466 DINITLDAD
+466 SLNITLDAD
-475 YSSTYV
+475 YSSTYAFV
-481 FLSSPLFQNAI
+481 SSPLFQDAI

-498 NFNPIATADQGNS
+498 NFKPIADSADGNS
-511 LTDFFNNQ
+511 LTDYFNNE

-524 VSSYVFNKI
+524 VSYVFNKI
-533 NSSITSSTFQQ
+533 NSSITSSTVQQ
-544 GFLITGVSPGVNT
+544 GFLITGASPGVNT

-585 ISAEAGFSS
+585 ISAEGGFS
-594 TTDTGSLH
+594 TTTNTGSLH
-602 SNRDFETGIVY
+602 SNRDYETGIVY
-613 SDGYGR
+613 SDDYGR
-619 SSTVLVSERNTVYVE
+619 SSTVLVSERNTVYIE

-644 QVAVSSLAPYWAE
+644 QVAVNSLAPYWAE

-665 SLGNYETIFS
+665 SLGNYETIYS
-675 NFYYIRP
+675 NFYYVRP

-760 ISIPEDSLI
+760 ISIPEDSII
-769 EYGDITAKTDARGRN
+769 EYGEIVQKSSTRG
-784 SCTVYRKVAYPCF
+784 CTNNRKIAYPCF
-797 TQDVK
+797 TQDVV

-808 TNYTVPAG
+808 TNYDIPAG
-816 SIVTIKVNAFRN
+816 STITIKVTAFRN
-828 DTFNGRR
+828 DTYNGNS
-835 CQEIE
+835 CQEIL
-840 WEWDQQYVSNDDYS
+840 WEWDQQYVSSDDYT
-854 DLRRWWVGDNINPE
+854 DVRRWWDGDNINPE
-868 IASPGNVSDE
+868 IASPGNLSDE
-878 IEINYNSTLAV
+878 TPIRYSSTV
-889 PGAAPKENVLDT
+889 VAPSNAPRADILDT
-901 LFVASNIDCA
+901 KRTADNVTCASFEVY
-911 TGQIT
+911 
-916 FQWIQ
+916 FQFIQ
-921 AATGLD
+921 AASALS
-927 TDPLYLGVASGIP
+927 TDPLYLGVSSGLY
-940 GCYRPTQSDR
+940 GCNRTWPQSDR
-950 TSDLTVELIVE
+950 TSDLHVELIVE

-993 QGFHASGTNTALGDQ
+993 QGFHMSGTNTTLGDQ
-1008 NQTAAQDAVVNLD
+1008 NQTATQDAVVNLD

-1184 IKLRGTSMSNDSL
+1184 IRLRGTSMNNDSL

-1234 GMNCNSVPLPPEI
+1234 GMNCKSVPLPPEI
-1247 SNCGYSFQKTDL
+1247 SNCGYSFQKTGL
-1259 GANETIVST
+1259 EANETIVST

-1310 TGTGTF
+1310 TGAGTF

-1323 TPLNAIVTI
+1323 TPLNAVVTI
-1332 TGVTKSS
+1332 TGVTRSS

-1399 NYRTQVGIRSLGVFP
+1399 NYKTQVGIRSLGVFP

-1472 TNPSTGLYQAIVPG
+1472 TNPSTGLYQGIVPS

-1514 SSSTSACCDCTVT
+1514 SSSASACCDCTVT

-1548 IFPYYHTGSGALPA
+1548 IFPYYHTGAGTLPS

-1575 GTTLALGIYRISVT
+1575 GTTLALGIYRISAT
-1589 NYIRVNQFGLVTEVT
+1589 SYIRVNQFGLVTEVT

>member
-524 VSSYVFNKI
+524 VSYVFNKI

-835 CQEIE
+835 CNEIE